1 MRMTLHT
8 DYALRMLIFLAVRNG
23 RPCTVSDVASAYG
36 LSRNHLIKVAQGLS
50 ELGLVETL
58 RGRAGG
64 IRLARLPEEINVGF
78 VVRAM
83 EDDKA
88 MVECLKTDGGACTI
102 TPSCRL
108 TGIVREALAAYLCVF
123 DKYLLCD
130 LVRNRQALASLL
142 GMAGPPEDGMARGE
156 AGSLAAAHE
165 GG

>member
-23 RPCTVSDVASAYG
+23 RPCTVNDVATAYG

-50 ELGLVETL
+50 QLGLVETV

-64 IRLARLPEEINVGF
+64 IRLARPPEEINVGF

-88 MVECLKTDGGACTI
+88 MVECLKTDGGACVI

-108 TGIVREALAAYLCVF
+108 AGVVREALAAYLSVF
-123 DKYLLCD
+123 DKCVLRD
-130 LVRNRQALASLL
+130 LVRNREALAALL
-142 GMAGPPEDGMARGE
+142 GIASPPEGDLAE
-156 AGSLAAAHE
+156 HPVAAAHE